1 MVEYTSRPI
10 IVSYMITI
18 GSTTSEELRSQIIAI
33 LKMHEKVKVIYI
45 TPTNSVK
52 STWRYNMIKYT
63 SLLMIAWKQNPQIKF
78 WSFNEICLLIE
89 NSFIS
94 YLLVPNLELS
104 WSYGSWRGSHECDRM
119 VVRFT
124 TTYAIRAYHH

>member
-33 LKMHEKVKVIYI
+33 LKMHEKVKVLYI

-63 SLLMIAWKQNPQIKF
+63 SLLMIA
-78 WSFNEICLLIE
+78 
-89 NSFIS
+89 
-94 YLLVPNLELS
+94 
-104 WSYGSWRGSHECDRM
+104 
-119 VVRFT
+119 
-124 TTYAIRAYHH
+124 

>member
-52 STWRYNMIKYT
+52 STWRY
-63 SLLMIAWKQNPQIKF
+63 A
-78 WSFNEICLLIE
+78 
-89 NSFIS
+89 
-94 YLLVPNLELS
+94 
-104 WSYGSWRGSHECDRM
+104 
-119 VVRFT
+119 
-124 TTYAIRAYHH
+124 

>member
-1 MVEYTSRPI
+1 MVQYTSRPI

-33 LKMHEKVKVIYI
+33 LKMHEKVKVLCI

-63 SLLMIAWKQNPQIKF
+63 SLLMIA
-78 WSFNEICLLIE
+78 
-89 NSFIS
+89 
-94 YLLVPNLELS
+94 
-104 WSYGSWRGSHECDRM
+104 
-119 VVRFT
+119 
-124 TTYAIRAYHH
+124 

>member
-1 MVEYTSRPI
+1 MSHPHLFETKAFSKFSCHFVKSINTIRNTYPVLKLYHNYPNSSTTRNLFRPKDTYNVPLNNMVEYTSRPI

-33 LKMHEKVKVIYI
+33 LKMHEKVKVLYI

-63 SLLMIAWKQNPQIKF
+63 SLLMIA
-78 WSFNEICLLIE
+78 
-89 NSFIS
+89 
-94 YLLVPNLELS
+94 
-104 WSYGSWRGSHECDRM
+104 
-119 VVRFT
+119 
-124 TTYAIRAYHH
+124 